1 MERERERKR
10 EREREVVY
18 VEIGPRSCVINM
30 RVKLNLAEVV
40 ATFKR
45 EREREIEKLSRQI
58 NT

>member
-1 MERERERKR
+1 
-10 EREREVVY
+10 
-18 VEIGPRSCVINM
+18 M

-45 EREREIEKLSRQI
+45 EREREREIEKLSRQI